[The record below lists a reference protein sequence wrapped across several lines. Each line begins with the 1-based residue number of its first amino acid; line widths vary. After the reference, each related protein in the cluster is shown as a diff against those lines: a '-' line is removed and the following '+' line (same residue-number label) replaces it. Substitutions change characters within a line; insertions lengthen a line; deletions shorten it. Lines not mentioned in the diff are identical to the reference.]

1 MRGRRARSGLC
12 TAFFSSPRGNAGS
25 PHIRAVHQP
34 KVPIDLARL
43 VQPHA
48 QRSENAVE
56 RAIATPAAESIVN
69 RAPGAVA
76 FRHIAPRGAGSQH
89 PEHAV
94 EGRPVIVPFS
104 ATFLPGHQ
112 TFDQVPLT
120 VFQFITSHRV
130 LRDAS
135 YFDNKKQ
142 KRNLTCAEL
151 VIRQTE
157 PRTKSIPAGESE
169 ITDINITDITRP
181 VSICNI

>member
-1 MRGRRARSGLC
+1 LI
-12 TAFFSSPRGNAGS
+12 T
-25 PHIRAVHQP
+25 
-34 KVPIDLARL
+34 
-43 VQPHA
+43 
-48 QRSENAVE
+48 
-56 RAIATPAAESIVN
+56 
-69 RAPGAVA
+69 
-76 FRHIAPRGAGSQH
+76 PRGAGSQH

-142 KRNLTCAEL
+142 NRDLTCAEL
-151 VIRQTE
+151 VIRQTTLYDIDIS
-157 PRTKSIPAGESE
+157 RNDIWIIVGILLAIALIIWIVKSL
-169 ITDINITDITRP
+169 R
-181 VSICNI
+181 